1 MEDNLLKEENML
13 ENYQNRFEDSVK
25 ERGKNYYE
33 QNKVISCHKDNNIY
47 YSKVR
52 GSQDI
57 TYNVTIEKKE
67 GELILFCD
75 CPCEFECKHIYATL
89 LAINDKAYDKVKLK
103 EEVVER
109 DTSIENIIKV
119 IPAQDLKQYI
129 IQQVKRNELKLDNQI
144 FKDTFIKY
152 YPKQKYNYYYYN
164 LYNRLK
170 LNINRNELLKNYQ
183 NKMVQYM
190 MSNEYEEAFKI
201 VKAIVEAY
209 NDTDSLSHSME
220 TADAL
225 LALEMPLR
233 ISYRKGNV
241 KLKSNI
247 TNWLRKVKNKKYYNN
262 YYLEDIIGRIKN

>member
-1 MEDNLLKEENML
+1 MEKNINEEELFN
-13 ENYQNRFEDSVK
+13 NYQYLFDDSVK

-33 QNKVISCHKDNNIY
+33 QNKVISCHKDDNMY

-52 GSQDI
+52 GSQDV
-57 TYNVTIEKKE
+57 TYNITIEIDEEVK
-67 GELILFCD
+67 FTCD

-89 LAINDKAYDKVKLK
+89 LAIKDKTYDKVKLK
-103 EEVVER
+103 EEVIER
-109 DTSIENIIKV
+109 DTSIENILKV

-129 IQQVKRNELKLDNQI
+129 MQQVKRKELELDDQV
-144 FKDTFIKY
+144 FKDTFIRY
-152 YPKQKYNYYYYN
+152 YPKQKYNYYYNN

-190 MSNEYEEAFKI
+190 ISNEYEEAFKI

-233 ISYRKGNV
+233 ISYRKGNT

-247 TNWLRKVKNKKYYNN
+247 NNWLRKVKNKKYYEN
-262 YYLEDIIGRIKN
+262 YYLEDIIERIKN

>member
-1 MEDNLLKEENML
+1 MDENLIKEEDML
-13 ENYQNRFEDSVK
+13 KKYDKYFDDSVK
-25 ERGKNYYE
+25 ERGQNYYD
-33 QNKVISCHKDNNIY
+33 QNKVISCHRDDNIY

-52 GSQDI
+52 GSQDV
-57 TYNVTIEKKE
+57 TYNVTIER
-67 GELILFCD
+67 GEDLIFSCD

-89 LAINDKAYDKVKLK
+89 LAINAKAYDKVKLK
-103 EEVVER
+103 EEVEER
-109 DTSIENIIKV
+109 DTSIENILKV

-129 IQQVKRNELKLDNQI
+129 MQQVKRKELEIDDQV
-144 FKDTFIKY
+144 FKDTFIRY
-152 YPKQKYNYYYYN
+152 YPKQKYNYYYNN
-164 LYNRLK
+164 LFNRLK
-170 LNINRNELLKNYQ
+170 LNINRNELLKDYQ

-209 NDTDSLSHSME
+209 NDSDSLSHSME

-233 ISYRKGNV
+233 IAYRKGNT

-247 TNWLRKVKNKKYYNN
+247 TNWLRKVKNKKYYEN
-262 YYLEDIIGRIKN
+262 YYLEDIIERIKN